1 MRKLAASFA
10 IGQFV
15 LVLALATGCGGG
27 AENRSAAA
35 TSEGSSKPGGETVSG
50 AASRSSRLLF
60 LAGDG
65 ELTVVDVDARSVE
78 VLEVPQLRPGDPP
91 FRIVRRGSKLVLYGG
106 DTYAVD
112 LDLRSPPQR
121 LGKSWFFI
129 PSSKPDRVW
138 LAILDPE
145 SPETVRALAGVR
157 EVTVEGRVTVPEV
170 TPPGGRW
177 PVGAVDDALVFE
189 SRSGGLEVW
198 DPRTG
203 ELRRWLPGASMGTTH
218 GDLLAWCDAAYE
230 TLHVTDVVTGTA
242 RAVAPPE
249 GFVAFD
255 CWSGVFSPDGTLLA
269 VPVTA
274 GRGPEAER
282 TLALVDVQRGAARA
296 VAGSGVEPPYVYIAW
311 ASSGESVFVSGG
323 DRYDRR
329 ILEYRLGD
337 ERAVSLPVE
346 VGDFYGMAAG

>member
-1 MRKLAASFA
+1 VTKLAASFA
-10 IGQFV
+10 VGQFV
-15 LVLALATGCGGG
+15 LLLVLATGCSGG
-27 AENRSAAA
+27 AEGRAAA
-35 TSEGSSKPGGETVSG
+35 TAEASAKTRDETVSG
-50 AASRSSRLLF
+50 AESRSSRLLF

-65 ELTVVDVDARSVE
+65 ELTVVDVEARSAE
-78 VLEVPQLRPGDPP
+78 VLELPQLRPGDPP

-106 DTYAVD
+106 DTYTLD
-112 LDLRSPPQR
+112 SDLRSPPEK

-177 PVGAVDDALVFE
+177 PVGAVADALVFE

-198 DPRTG
+198 DPLTG
-203 ELRRWLPGASMGTTH
+203 DVKRRLPGASMGTTH
-218 GDLLAWCDAAYE
+218 ADLLAWCDATYE
-230 TLHVTDVVTGTA
+230 TLHITNVVTGGA

-269 VPVTA
+269 VPVTT

-282 TLALVDVQRGAARA
+282 TLALVDVERGVART

-323 DRYDRR
+323 ERYDRR

-337 ERAVSLPVE
+337 GGAVSLPVE